1 MKLKTLSLISLSAS
15 AIALSSSCAT
25 TKGFGQ
31 DLQKLG
37 GRIENRA
44 DETGGAQPAAPA
56 APATT
61 TTAAPIY

>member
-1 MKLKTLSLISLSAS
+1 MKLKTLSLISLAAS

-56 APATT
+56 APATP
-61 TTAAPIY
+61 TAAPIY

>member
-1 MKLKTLSLISLSAS
+1 MKLNTLSLISLSAA

-31 DLQKLG
+31 DLQTIG

-56 APATT
+56 VPAT